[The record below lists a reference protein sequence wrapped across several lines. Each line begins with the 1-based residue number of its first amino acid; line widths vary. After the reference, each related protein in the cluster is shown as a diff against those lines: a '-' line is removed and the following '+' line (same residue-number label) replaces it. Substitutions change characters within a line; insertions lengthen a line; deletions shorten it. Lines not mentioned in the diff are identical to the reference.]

1 MTLAELLALGRRR
14 PLVIQ
19 CGDKKRLGV
28 HRVDELYLG
37 TLWATYR
44 AARDRRTTPIP
55 FPTYVFSA
63 RHGIVSTSALL
74 QPYDAVLSQRPRKA
88 NEVLPQ
94 TVVPMLIAQRAT
106 VGSSVDFVGAELY
119 AATLEAAGFTVR
131 RLDGR
136 PTPHVRGGIGFMAGA
151 LKRHLAP

>member
-1 MTLAELLALGRRR
+1 MTLAELLALGRR

-19 CGDKKRLGV
+19 CGKRKRPGI

-37 TLWATYR
+37 TLWVTYR

-74 QPYDAVLSQRPRKA
+74 QPYDAVLSKRPRKA
-88 NEVLPQ
+88 HEVTPQ

-136 PTPHVRGGIGFMAGA
+136 GIGYMAGA